1 MIFNFKGKIQSSVF
15 IDNLLA
21 KSEGNILI
29 IRPIYYKEIKKAEI
43 SLSILN
49 LIIDKLESLYGNDM
63 TFKMIMSDDDG
74 PITFVVINKDSFS
87 LKHDMSV
94 LEDEDELGMLGV
106 FMVYDKVENRFIKRS
121 EANSDYRVCPIC
133 HNEEYINCDINKKHS
148 RDKIVKFLS
157 SKYSDIRKYFFS
169 II

>member
-157 SKYSDIRKYFFS
+157 SKYSEIRKYFFS